1 MEQSGILSCANKA
14 LSFEI
19 GGKTA
24 IFKKP
29 DVNSYAY
36 FTYNNI
42 HKPALLGIL
51 GAIIGLK
58 GYTQLHD
65 EKKALGVKIKEAK
78 GSEKKLLQEE
88 KEKLDKSYP
97 EFYEKLKNL
106 KISII
111 PLSEH
116 GYFSKKIQVFNNSV
130 GYASKEMGGNL
141 IVREQW
147 LENPKWQIIIQDDG
161 SDEYEKMKE
170 YLLNKKAVFIPYLG
184 KNDHP
189 ANIDNVKE
197 IKLNDKLYLEKGL
210 YIDSLFIKNGEIDGY
225 EKDDEI
231 PFVFQEVSPV
241 SLQKDFHFYE
251 YETLC
256 FTNCELDTEP
266 KNSFSYQNKN
276 YVFI

>member
-1 MEQSGILSCANKA
+1 MKA
-14 LSFEI
+14 ISFEI

-36 FTYNNI
+36 FTCNNI

-65 EKKALGVKIKEAK
+65 EKRALEVKIKETK
-78 GSEKKLLQEE
+78 GNDKKELQNQ
-88 KEKLDKSYP
+88 KKILDDCYP
-97 EFYEKLKNL
+97 EFYEKLKSL
-106 KISII
+106 KISIR
-111 PLSEH
+111 PLGEN

-130 GYASKEMGGNL
+130 GYASKEVGGNL

-147 LENPKWQIIIQDDG
+147 LEKAKWQILIQEDDTK
-161 SDEYEKMKE
+161 EYKKIKE

-189 ANIDNVKE
+189 ANIEDAKSIELDEN
-197 IKLNDKLYLEKGL
+197 LYLDEGL

-225 EKDDEI
+225 EKNDEI
-231 PFVFQEVSPV
+231 PFVFQEISPV

-256 FTNCELDTEP
+256 FTNCELDNKP
-266 KNSFSYQNKN
+266 KNTFSYEEKN
-276 YVFI
+276 YTFI